1 MLELIN
7 ITKIFGNNVI
17 LKNLNLQVG
26 IGDVIQI
33 SGPSGAGKTTLLR
46 CIAGLEKFEKGSI
59 KLNNQ
64 VIQSEK
70 VFLQPHKRKMSMVF
84 QDLALWP
91 HMTVWQNIDFVS
103 SSIFNNKSEKN
114 KWNDEIMHSF
124 KIDHKKNKYPSELS
138 GGEQQRVALT
148 RALANKPQILLL
160 DEPFSHLDPTL
171 IEEIIAELEEYINNT
186 EITLISVTHN
196 PFKFN
201 SIDQQF
207 KLLEHNV
214 LQ

>member
-1 MLELIN
+1 MLELKN
-7 ITKIFGNNVI
+7 ITKLFDNKVI

-26 IGDVIQI
+26 IGEAIQI

-46 CIAGLEKFEKGSI
+46 CIAGLEKFENGSI

-70 VFLQPHKRKMSMVF
+70 VYLQPHKRKMSMVF

-103 SSIFNNKSEKN
+103 SSIFTNKSEQK
-114 KWNDEIMHSF
+114 KWNDEIINSF
-124 KIDHKKNKYPSELS
+124 KIDHKKKKYPSELS
-138 GGEQQRVALT
+138 GGEQQRVALA

-160 DEPFSHLDPTL
+160 DEPFSHLDSAL

-186 EITLISVTHN
+186 EITLISVSHN
-196 PFKFN
+196 PFEFN